1 MPHATGSLSPLT
13 AELSLQLREQL
24 RRLLVQFDEM
34 RALAATPN
42 TWLPAVD
49 VCEMEHYILVRIELP
64 GVALEQLRITLRDHA
79 LKIEGRKERANLTGR
94 LLPED
99 ERPLRFLCLER
110 TYGSFAFNLALR
122 WPIDAAQVS
131 AQMADGVL
139 QIELPKTSACGRE
152 ITIPITE

>member
-1 MPHATGSLSPLT
+1 MT

-34 RALAATPN
+34 RALAATPH
-42 TWLPAVD
+42 TWLPPVD
-49 VCEMEHYILVRIELP
+49 VCELEQAILVRIELP

-94 LLPED
+94 LLPEE
-99 ERPLRFLCLER
+99 ERPLRFVCLER
-110 TYGSFAFNLALR
+110 TYGSFAFSLALR

-131 AQMADGVL
+131 AQMAEGVL
-139 QIELPKTSACGRE
+139 QIKLPKTNACGRE
-152 ITIPITE
+152 IMIPITE